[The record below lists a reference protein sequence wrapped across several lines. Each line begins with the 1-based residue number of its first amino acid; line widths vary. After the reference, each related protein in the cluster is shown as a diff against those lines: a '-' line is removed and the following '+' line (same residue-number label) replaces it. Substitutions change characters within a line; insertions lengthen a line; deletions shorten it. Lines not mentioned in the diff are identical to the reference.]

1 MTTPMSGSAR
11 AARPADRWEINDFD
25 PQDPHAA
32 SLVLTAADGTA
43 LSMPFDVDLL
53 AAVETVAAAWDG
65 PQQWEHHDDDGDE
78 YDDDGRRDEPRE
90 RTSRRDDEDD
100 EDLDDEPEVFGNVA
114 RMTGWHQVSALWDGV
129 STDTRNTLLL
139 VVAALVVL
147 VAIITQFS

>member
-25 PQDPHAA
+25 PQDPHGA

-65 PQQWEHHDDDGDE
+65 PQQWEHDDEFHDDE
-78 YDDDGRRDEPRE
+78 HRDEPRE
-90 RTSRRDDEDD
+90 RTSRLDDEDEEDD
-100 EDLDDEPEVFGNVA
+100 EDEPEVFGNVA

-129 STDTRNTLLL
+129 STETRNTVLLII
-139 VVAALVVL
+139 AALVVL